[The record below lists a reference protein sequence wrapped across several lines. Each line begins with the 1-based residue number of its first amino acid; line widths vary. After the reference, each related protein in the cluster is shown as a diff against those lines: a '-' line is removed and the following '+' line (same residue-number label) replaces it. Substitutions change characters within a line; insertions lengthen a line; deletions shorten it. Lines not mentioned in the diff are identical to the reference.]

1 MIHDVIIIGAGYTGL
16 SAAYTLSKQ
25 NIKSIVIEA
34 RSRVGGRTLDYIL
47 ADNKRLELGGQ
58 YISSSQKRINKLAN
72 EMGMELFESWGKGSN
87 FFCFDKKVGKYTTTP
102 AQCLVDAFQQ
112 PQEMQ
117 HEIEATIAR
126 LQSYLAEV
134 PEAAPWL
141 APQALAWDSITF
153 ESWLEQTLKTQIAKD
168 FFKFMINQG
177 FSTEPEQISLLQ
189 ALWFFKTS
197 HGLPVWALGGAQAYR
212 IVGGTQLLAEQI
224 ANYLGNTIIY
234 EEPVV
239 SIDQNNDIVTVR
251 TTKNVY
257 SAQAVIVCVPPQL
270 ISTIWYQPALPSDLF
285 RAFASLQ
292 TGNSM
297 KAQAVYE
304 YPFWRE
310 QGWSGNGIM
319 YDGPQTFTFD
329 NSLVDGKPGVL
340 LGFLSAQRATEW
352 NRKSSD
358 ERKKAVLHAW
368 ATVFGERALNPIDYI
383 EMDWAHEPFTRGGH
397 GCHFSTGVWAELGS
411 ALGASHMPRFKK
423 IIWAASDLAK
433 DWNGYLEGALYAG
446 EQAAQEIIT
455 VVS

>member
-1 MIHDVIIIGAGYTGL
+1 
-16 SAAYTLSKQ
+16 
-25 NIKSIVIEA
+25 
-34 RSRVGGRTLDYIL
+34 
-47 ADNKRLELGGQ
+47 
-58 YISSSQKRINKLAN
+58 
-72 EMGMELFESWGKGSN
+72 
-87 FFCFDKKVGKYTTTP
+87 
-102 AQCLVDAFQQ
+102 
-112 PQEMQ
+112 
-117 HEIEATIAR
+117 
-126 LQSYLAEV
+126 
-134 PEAAPWL
+134 
-141 APQALAWDSITF
+141 
-153 ESWLEQTLKTQIAKD
+153 
-168 FFKFMINQG
+168 
-177 FSTEPEQISLLQ
+177 
-189 ALWFFKTS
+189 
-197 HGLPVWALGGAQAYR
+197 
-212 IVGGTQLLAEQI
+212 
-224 ANYLGNTIIY
+224 
-234 EEPVV
+234 
-239 SIDQNNDIVTVR
+239 
-251 TTKNVY
+251 
-257 SAQAVIVCVPPQL
+257 
-270 ISTIWYQPALPSDLF
+270 
-285 RAFASLQ
+285 
-292 TGNSM
+292 M